1 MKLHRLELEGFGPFL
16 DAQTVD
22 FDAFADDG
30 IFLIT
35 GRTGAG
41 KSSVLDGV
49 CYALYGGVP
58 RYDGAERRLRSD
70 HCAPDDP
77 TRVTLEFSAEGE
89 RWRVTRSPEFE
100 RPKRRGGGTTKE
112 PHRAL
117 LEVRTAEGWEGVAA
131 RPVDVATRLDEI
143 LGLSQQQFL
152 QVILLAQNRFARF
165 LLAKNDERLTLLR
178 TLFGTRSFEQYAAQ
192 LDDRRKRAHERV
204 AAEGVE
210 VSTLLD
216 EAERLAAELEPDS
229 SAMSAPDAT
238 APGATAAH
246 ATAPDV
252 AAQGAAAGNPEED
265 GRAAGDDPSVRDGV
279 LDASVPDASSGGGSG
294 VSTTPSALSVSER
307 VARVVRAVER
317 ADYRVD
323 ARARERDAADARLD
337 GALAAE
343 RDARTLHDRQ
353 RERTR
358 VREHLAALEAEG
370 DRIAG
375 ARAEASAAAD
385 AETLRPV
392 IEAERRALAEL
403 RAAEDRL
410 TIAIDGA
417 RAAGE
422 DPSGEAETLV
432 RRDDELT
439 ALLSRGET
447 ALTAE
452 TALATAEADE
462 AKATARI
469 AVLESERDA
478 LVEGRAEVPALLQTL
493 DERLA
498 ELAGA
503 AARREA
509 AVSRRDETR
518 LRLESARQAERLL
531 EQRERADMA
540 ALLRGED
547 MRNAADA
554 WTALLRRRLAG
565 VAAELAHDLVDGQPC
580 AVCGSTEHPRP
591 AAGDDT
597 PVSDEQIAAAEE
609 RKDAAVE
616 QDRLA
621 SDAARVARDE
631 HALAAARAGGE
642 SVADLTA
649 RLTDAEEALTAARA
663 DEEEHARVHDER
675 TRAADLDVAI
685 AARIESLTADLAAHR
700 QDAAL
705 ARQRAE
711 ALRDDVAAAR
721 GDFPTVAA
729 RQADLGARRAAVR
742 ALTTARS
749 QVASAAAAHRDA
761 ATALA
766 DLVAAS
772 RFDAR
777 EDALAALRSAAE
789 RRSLDTAIAE
799 HDAALGS
806 ARQRLLDLELLLV
819 DTGDEPL
826 DLVPFTA
833 AVAVAR
839 DDVQTTAAAHA
850 AARALADRL
859 RGLAHRADD
868 AHAAVATL
876 ADEHAVI
883 ARLADT
889 LAGRAP
895 NTRRMTLETFVL
907 AAELEEIV
915 VAANLRLEQ
924 MSSGRY
930 RLQHSDALAA
940 RGAASGLGLEVMD
953 AFTGQCRPPHSLSG
967 GETFLTSLALALGL
981 AEVVTARA
989 GGIRLDTLF
998 IDEGFGSLDDDTL
1011 DLAMRTLD
1019 ELRQGGRTVGVISHV
1034 ASMKDQLPAQLRVVA
1049 TPRGPSVISQD
1060 AALQNA

>member
-16 DAQTVD
+16 DEQVVD
-22 FDAFADDG
+22 FDAFAADG

-70 HCAPDDP
+70 HCAPEDP

-117 LEVRTAEGWEGVAA
+117 LEVRTPAGWEGVAA

-192 LDDRRKRAHERV
+192 LDDRRKRAQERL

-210 VSTLLD
+210 VATLLD
-216 EAERLAAELEPDS
+216 EAERLAAELE
-229 SAMSAPDAT
+229 SAPSVTSSSNDGGPDA
-238 APGATAAH
+238 
-246 ATAPDV
+246 V
-252 AAQGAAAGNPEED
+252 AAGAATTAGHDVRAIAAAGAETRDEVAS
-265 GRAAGDDPSVRDGV
+265 AAVNARSEAAAD
-279 LDASVPDASSGGGSG
+279 SGGPAPAPAT
-294 VSTTPSALSVSER
+294 VSDR

-323 ARARERDAADARLD
+323 SRARERDAADALLD

-353 RERTR
+353 LDRAR
-358 VREHLAALEAEG
+358 VRAQLAALEADG
-370 DRIAG
+370 DRIA
-375 ARAEASAAAD
+375 AVRAEAAAAAA
-385 AETLRPV
+385 AETLRPAL
-392 IEAERRALAEL
+392 EAERRAGADLA
-403 RAAEDRL
+403 AAAAREN
-410 TIAIDGA
+410 GA
-417 RAAGE
+417 VEAAREIGE
-422 DPSGEAETLV
+422 EPTGDPGALG

-439 ALLSRGET
+439 AEIARGEV
-447 ALTAE
+447 
-452 TALATAEADE
+452 ALAAEAALEAADTDE
-462 AKATARI
+462 QKANARI
-469 AVLESERDA
+469 AALQSECDT
-478 LVEGRAEVPALLQTL
+478 LVEGRAELPELLQTL
-493 DERLA
+493 ETRA
-498 ELAGA
+498 SALAGA
-503 AARREA
+503 ATRREA
-509 AVSRRDETR
+509 AQARREETR
-518 LRLESARQAERLL
+518 SRLDAARQAERLL
-531 EQRERADMA
+531 DRRERADMA

-547 MRNAADA
+547 MRNATDA
-554 WTALLRRRLAG
+554 WTSLLRRRLAG
-565 VAAELAHDLVDGQPC
+565 AAAELAHDLEDGQPC

-591 AAGDDT
+591 AVGENT
-597 PVSDEQIAAAEE
+597 PVSEEQIASAEE

-621 SDAARVARDE
+621 SDAARIARDE
-631 HALAAARAGGE
+631 YALASARAGGE
-642 SVADLTA
+642 SVETLVG
-649 RLTDAEEALTAARA
+649 RLTDAEEALASARA
-663 DEEEHARVHDER
+663 DEAEYESVQIER
-675 TRAADLDVAI
+675 TRVTELDAAI
-685 AARIESLTADLAAHR
+685 AARIESVTADLAARR

-705 ARQRAE
+705 ARQHA
-711 ALRDDVAAAR
+711 ASLRDDVAAAR
-721 GDFPTVAA
+721 GAFPSVAA
-729 RQADLGARRAAVR
+729 RQADLAARRDAVR
-742 ALTTARS
+742 ALVRARHDL
-749 QVASAAAAHRDA
+749 ALAAEAHRDA
-761 ATALA
+761 ATSL
-766 DLVAAS
+766 DGLVADS
-772 RFDAR
+772 PFDSPTA
-777 EDALAALRSAAE
+777 AVAALLPASD
-789 RRSLDTAIAE
+789 RRRLDTSVAE
-799 HDAALGS
+799 HEAALSS
-806 ARQRLLDLELLLV
+806 ARQRLLELELLLV
-819 DTGDEPL
+819 DSGDEPL
-826 DLVPFTA
+826 DLAPFAA
-833 AVAVAR
+833 AVAGAR
-839 DDVQTTAAAHA
+839 ESVQAAAAAHA

-859 RGLAHRADD
+859 RGLAHRVDE
-868 AHAAVATL
+868 AHAAAATL
-876 ADEHAVI
+876 ADEYAVI

-915 VAANLRLEQ
+915 AAANLRLEQ

-930 RLQHSDALAA
+930 RLQHTDALAA

-989 GGIRLDTLF
+989 GGLRLDTLF

-1060 AALQNA
+1060 AALQPV